1 MAGFDAAEREGQRLM
16 VEAQSPYSSPNSSH
30 KSSSYNR
37 YTDKSPGSSYNKYD
51 KSPSGA
57 GSYKSPGILKNYNST
72 VVCVS

>member
-16 VEAQSPYSSPNSSH
+16 VEAQSPYSSPNSSQ

-57 GSYKSPGILKNYNST
+57 GSYKSPGIPQNYNLT